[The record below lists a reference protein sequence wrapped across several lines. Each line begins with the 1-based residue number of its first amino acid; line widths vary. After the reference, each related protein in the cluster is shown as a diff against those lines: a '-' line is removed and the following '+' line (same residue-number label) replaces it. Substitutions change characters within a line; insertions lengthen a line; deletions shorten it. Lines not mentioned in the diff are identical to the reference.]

1 MHRRS
6 GTERTS
12 TLSERCIE
20 LGKTEPDSE
29 AETVTYE
36 TVGSSSGSANSLQ
49 RHCSSRSELSREV
62 QELEVDELQSLEDG
76 DAASTMQVSVCSKL
90 FKQCFSYSV

>member
-12 TLSERCIE
+12 TLSDRCIE
-20 LGKTEPDSE
+20 LGETEPDSE
-29 AETVTYE
+29 IPETVTAE
-36 TVGSSSGSANSLQ
+36 TVGSSNNCSANALQ

-62 QELEVDELQSLEDG
+62 QELEVAELQSLEDG
-76 DAASTMQVSVCSKL
+76 DAASTMQVSVCTM
-90 FKQCFSYSV
+90 SYL